1 MPLHP
6 AGTWPARA
14 ASGGGRTDLFLGDD
28 QHWLDGSGTGT
39 RGFGRANALA
49 LPPQTRAEL
58 LAERIRGLDLF
69 VDLGADIGSPTWW
82 RGAAT
87 CLALCAGTLALAP
100 GFDRPLH
107 AVGNAPLSS
116 TDRDEIASQSIAPLA
131 FGATSGRRIGATGAV
146 RPLTDTPERPTLDLS
161 ATLPGGEALARTLRR
176 SGVGE
181 GEADRA
187 AALVAEQVSLGEIRP
202 GTRIDLTLGRRPSRD
217 VPRPLEHL
225 AFRARF
231 DLALEVTRDGGTFD
245 IKPMP
250 IAIDSTPLRIRG
262 RVGTSL
268 YRSARAA
275 GAPAKAVEAFI
286 RQIATKVPMSRLG
299 ANDQYDLIVE
309 QERAAT
315 GEVRQGKLLYAA
327 VGEGDRR
334 TQLVRWEDGGRTD
347 WFDPKGVGE
356 KKGMMAMPVAARIS
370 SGFGWRVHPV
380 LGFRRLHKGMDF
392 AAPYGSPIRA
402 ATDGIV
408 AFAGR
413 HGGYGNFVKLV
424 HSGGLATGY
433 GHMSRIAVRGG
444 ERVSRGEVI
453 GYVGSTGL
461 STGPHLHY
469 ELWRNGA
476 PINPTSVSFTTTSQ
490 LSGRDL
496 TNFRAL
502 TARLMAVPVRGGGA
516 SAE

>member
-1 MPLHP
+1 MR
-6 AGTWPARA
+6 TV
-14 ASGGGRTDLFLGDD
+14 SGGGRTSLFLNDD
-28 QHWLDGSGTGT
+28 QHWLDGSATGT

-49 LPPQTRAEL
+49 LPTQTGIERA
-58 LAERIRGLDLF
+58 AERLRRLDLV
-69 VDLGADIGSPTWW
+69 VDLGADIGSAAWL

-87 CLALCAGTLALAP
+87 CLGLCALTIALAP
-100 GFDRPLH
+100 RLDRPIH
-107 AVGNAPLSS
+107 VVGTAPAST
-116 TDRDEIASQSIAPLA
+116 TDRDELASQSIAPLA
-131 FGATSGRRIGATGAV
+131 FGATSGRRIGATNAV
-146 RPLTDTPERPTLDLS
+146 RPLADTPERPTLDLS
-161 ATLPGGEALARTLRR
+161 ATLPGGDAIARTLRR
-176 SGVGE
+176 SGVGA

-187 AALVAEQVSLGEIRP
+187 AALIAEQVSLADIRP
-202 GTRIDLTLGRRPSRD
+202 GTRIDLTLGRRPTRD

-231 DLALEVTRDGGTFD
+231 DLALEVVRDGGTFTVR
-245 IKPMP
+245 PMP
-250 IAIDSTPLRIRG
+250 IAIDATPLRIRG
-262 RVGTSL
+262 RVGSSL

-286 RQIATKVPMSRLG
+286 RQIATRMPMSRIG
-299 ANDQYDLIVE
+299 ADSQYELIVE

-315 GEVRQGKLLYAA
+315 GETRQGKLLYAA

-370 SGFGWRVHPV
+370 SSFGWRTHPV

-402 ATDGIV
+402 ATDGVV

-424 HSGGLATGY
+424 HGGGLATGY

-444 ERVSRGEVI
+444 ERVNRGEVI

-469 ELWRNGA
+469 ELWRNGS
-476 PINPTSVSFTTTSQ
+476 PINPASVSFTTTSQ

-496 TNFRAL
+496 ANFRAL
-502 TARLMAVPVRGGGA
+502 VSRLMAVPVRGG
-516 SAE
+516 SAQ